1 MYDDADCGHSP
12 DLWDTCPIEYLT
24 ESDSEPADQPETIPL
39 SLAIN
44 LLINWLRGHDPW
56 REAGVEDVG
65 EMYSRLLNDAAVTV
79 HMDDDAS
86 HMVVYRKG
94 VRIG

>member
-1 MYDDADCGHSP
+1 MYDDDCGFTP
-12 DLWDTCPIEYLT
+12 DLWDTCPAEYLT
-24 ESDSEPADQPETIPL
+24 ESAGEPADQPETIPL

-44 LLINWLRGHDPW
+44 LLINWLRGHHPW

-86 HMVVYRKG
+86 NLVVYRRG

>member
-1 MYDDADCGHSP
+1 MTDNDDCGHSP
-12 DLWDTCPIEYLT
+12 DLWDTCPVEYLT
-24 ESDSEPADQPETIPL
+24 ESASEPADKPETIPL

-44 LLINWLRGHDPW
+44 LLINWLRGHHPW
-56 REAGVEDVG
+56 LEAGVEDVG

-79 HMDDDAS
+79 HLDGEPDQR
-86 HMVVYRKG
+86 VVYRRG